1 MWDQIMT
8 DKIQNSHRYLTSLLL
23 AGVGLL
29 TSLSLLA
36 GEATAGQADIDNET
50 CLMCHEG
57 HGGSISRTGHTLG
70 GSSGVTCTS
79 CHTGAEVH
87 VDDPSKDNITNPA
100 NALQSDTEKICTTCH
115 QPHPGLGMVG
125 QDPHAGQQISCT
137 GCHSIHKPAKAGEM
151 PCRKCHVAVTHQ
163 FQQRSNHPL
172 VEGTVSCVSC
182 HDFLGKEEPM
192 LGHGPSANCYT
203 CHTDQSGPFLFEH
216 EATSSFSAEGS
227 EGCVACHNPHG
238 SANDRL
244 LAQPGANLCKQCHGM
259 LGGHLT
265 AHDGQFG
272 QVACVDCHSDIHG
285 SYDNLFLLDPQLGT
299 KFGRDA
305 DGCFCHYYR

>member
-1 MWDQIMT
+1 MIERNTRLRRFQI
-8 DKIQNSHRYLTSLLL
+8 
-23 AGVGLL
+23 GLL
-29 TSLSLLA
+29 ITGLGLITSGALSA
-36 GEATAGQADIDNET
+36 SDAAADGTAVDNET
-50 CLMCHEG
+50 CVACHDGYDGGLIGTGHALGLPGDYKVACVSCHEG
-57 HGGSISRTGHTLG
+57 G
-70 GSSGVTCTS
+70 
-79 CHTGAEVH
+79 EVH
-87 VDDPSKDNITNPA
+87 IEDPSKDNITNPSTQEA
-100 NALQSDTEKICTTCH
+100 SKTEQVCTTCH
-115 QPHPGLGMVG
+115 QPHPGLGVVG
-125 QDPHAGQQISCT
+125 EDPHAGIQMTCT
-137 GCHSIHKPAKAGEM
+137 GCHSVHQAKASSAEL
-151 PCRKCHVAVTHQ
+151 PCQKCHVAITHQ

-182 HDFLGKEEPM
+182 HDFLGKAEPS

-203 CHTDQSGPFLFEH
+203 CHPDQSGPFLFEH
-216 EATSSFSAEGS
+216 EATSSFTTEGS
-227 EGCVACHNPHG
+227 AGCVSCHAPHG

-244 LAQPGANLCKQCHGM
+244 LIQTDANLCKQCHGM
-259 LGGHLT
+259 PGGHLT